1 MIWSINVT
9 NVVLEVMDLKL
20 MILTLLILYISV
32 GILIITENVKSDLD
46 DIKVSNDT

>member
-20 MILTLLILYISV
+20 MIMTLLILYISV
-32 GILIITENVKSDLD
+32 GVLVITENVKSDLD

>member
-20 MILTLLILYISV
+20 MIMTLLILYISV
-32 GILIITENVKSDLD
+32 GVLIITENVKSDLD
-46 DIKVSNDT
+46 DIKVSNDI

>member
-1 MIWSINVT
+1 MKGLMN
-9 NVVLEVMDLKL
+9 LKL
-20 MILTLLILYISV
+20 MIMTLLILYISV

>member
-20 MILTLLILYISV
+20 MIMTLLILYISV
-32 GILIITENVKSDLD
+32 GVLIITENVKSDLD
-46 DIKVSNDT
+46 DLKVSNDT